1 MYLIKRRAK
10 MLEFR
15 KTKQMRKH
23 NKRVRI
29 LTAIVISII
38 TISFLVLAEWL
49 VLKGLNDSMVKY
61 DRTYITEV
69 QND

>member
-1 MYLIKRRAK
+1 